1 MDIIEWKALDE
12 AGQKACLMRPA
23 QESEGKVYDIVTD
36 IIKNVRSKGD
46 EAVKEYSRTLDKCP
60 DDKLELTADEI
71 AAACNRLEPELKA
84 SIDRAYVNIR
94 KFHEA
99 QKPCHVSVETIP
111 GIVCQTAT
119 HPIEKVGLYVPG
131 GSAPLVSTALM
142 LGVPAEIAGCPEVIL
157 TSPYPLSD
165 AIIYAASKC
174 GIKRIFKLGGAHAI
188 AAMAYGCES
197 VPKVNKIFGPGNQFV
212 TMAKRLVS
220 DDAAG
225 AAIDMPAGPSEVL
238 VIADKNADPDFVAA
252 DLLSQAEHGP
262 DSQVVLVSDSRKLL
276 EDTEV
281 ALNKQLEILPRCEI
295 AKKSLAKSR
304 FILADSLDDCIKI
317 SNAYAP
323 EHLIVQIDDPH
334 SIVDRLMNAGSI
346 FLGAYT
352 CESMGDYASG
362 TNHTLPTYGY
372 AKTASAL
379 GTDDF
384 RRRYTIS
391 CANKTGLR
399 NIGATVEELARA
411 EGLDAHKN
419 AVTLRL
425 HKIGRTDDAT
435 GSACDCGCDA
445 SASAASGAC
454 STADSDACSAT
465 PSTSCNSSC
474 NR

>member
-1 MDIIEWKALDE
+1 MDIIEWQALDE
-12 AGQKACLMRPA
+12 AQRKATLLRPA
-23 QESEGKVYDIVTD
+23 QASEGKVSEIVSD
-36 IIKNVRSKGD
+36 IIKNIRERGD
-46 EAVKEYSRTLDKCP
+46 EALKEYSRTLDRCP

-71 AAACNRLEPELKA
+71 AKACSNIDPELKEA
-84 SIDRAYVNIR
+84 IDKAYVNIR

-99 QKPCHVSVETIP
+99 QQPCHATVETVP
-111 GIVCQTAT
+111 GIVCKTAT

-142 LGVPAEIAGCPEVIL
+142 LGVPAEIAQCPEVIL

-165 AIIYAASKC
+165 AIIYAATKC
-174 GIKRIFKLGGAHAI
+174 GITRIFKLGGAHAI
-188 AAMAYGCES
+188 AAMAYGTES
-197 VPKVNKIFGPGNQFV
+197 VPKVNKIFGPGNQYV

-220 DDAAG
+220 EDALG
-225 AAIDMPAGPSEVL
+225 AAIDMAAGPSEVL

-262 DSQVVLVSDSRKLL
+262 DSQVVLVSDSRELL
-276 EDTEV
+276 QETNER
-281 ALNKQLEILPRCEI
+281 LEIQLAQLPRAEI
-295 AKKSLAKSR
+295 ACVAMSHSR
-304 FILADSLDDCIKI
+304 FILVPNLDECISI

-323 EHLIVQIDDPH
+323 EHLIVQIDDPQ
-334 SIVDRLMNAGSI
+334 SIVSRLLNAGSI

-372 AKTASAL
+372 AKSASAL

-391 CANKTGLR
+391 CASKEGLR
-399 NIGATVEELARA
+399 NIGKTVELLAQA
-411 EGLDAHKN
+411 EGLQAHGN

-425 HKIGRTDDAT
+425 QKIGRNQDKQPAHMMH
-435 GSACDCGCDA
+435 
-445 SASAASGAC
+445 
-454 STADSDACSAT
+454 TA
-465 PSTSCNSSC
+465 
-474 NR
+474 